1 MPGIGAM
8 VMMFAPGEPL
18 RFIIGHKTAP
28 VIAVL
33 LLLVSTSIDGSVV
46 RDGILGVDGVNP
58 LDIMALFISL
68 AYLAISLD
76 ATGLLRFLAF
86 WVANRGGPSGRRL
99 YILLYLFFLSAGIL
113 IGNDPVILSGTAF
126 LVYFTKVSGIIPPTA
141 WIFAQFS
148 AANIASAVL
157 VSSNPTNLVLSE
169 VFSLSFAS
177 YTANLILPVLAA
189 AAVSLPVVLYQFRN
203 PAYIPSTIPSVT
215 VDTKSILIDRPGAII
230 GSILTLCTLVTLVG
244 TSPLKIPVWEVT
256 VPPALIMLSR
266 DILHDLKTAHYVRQS
281 NANPTQGDFEIDNTE
296 ISPAG
301 YHHRPPPSWV
311 EHPLKWLS
319 LIRQRF
325 PTTVTILTRL
335 PLSLL
340 PFAFSMFILV
350 QGLTNA
356 GWTAIFAEWWAAWV
370 KRTGTV
376 GSIGGMAFLS
386 SVLSNVCGTNIGTT
400 VVLARTLRLWN
411 ELHAPSIR
419 ERNGA
424 VYALALGTN
433 FGAFTFSFSASLAGL
448 LWRDILRQKGIE
460 VTPWQFAK
468 LNISLSVAA
477 MLPATAVLLGQQ
489 YVIYK

>member
-1 MPGIGAM
+1 M
-8 VMMFAPGEPL
+8 L
-18 RFIIGHKTAP
+18 QQ
-28 VIAVL
+28 
-33 LLLVSTSIDGSVV
+33 
-46 RDGILGVDGVNP
+46 
-58 LDIMALFISL
+58 

-99 YILLYLFFLSAGIL
+99 YVLLYLFFLSAGIL
-113 IGNDPVILSGTAF
+113 IGNVSLLICSMFSLTKKSFFLSRTPLFYLGLHFWFTSPKFRGKPFCSAGMIADLALPRKYHTTYSLDFCSVLGSKYRFGIFVKGLVHHRLLYSLILVLIA
-126 LVYFTKVSGIIPPTA
+126 
-141 WIFAQFS
+141 
-148 AANIASAVL
+148 ASAVL

-215 VDTKSILIDRPGAII
+215 IDTKSILIDRPGAII

-325 PTTVTILTRL
+325 P
-335 PLSLL
+335 
-340 PFAFSMFILV
+340 
-350 QGLTNA
+350 
-356 GWTAIFAEWWAAWV
+356 
-370 KRTGTV
+370 
-376 GSIGGMAFLS
+376 
-386 SVLSNVCGTNIGTT
+386 
-400 VVLARTLRLWN
+400 
-411 ELHAPSIR
+411 
-419 ERNGA
+419 
-424 VYALALGTN
+424 
-433 FGAFTFSFSASLAGL
+433 
-448 LWRDILRQKGIE
+448 IE
-460 VTPWQFAK
+460 
-468 LNISLSVAA
+468 
-477 MLPATAVLLGQQ
+477 
-489 YVIYK
+489 YVHLKENT